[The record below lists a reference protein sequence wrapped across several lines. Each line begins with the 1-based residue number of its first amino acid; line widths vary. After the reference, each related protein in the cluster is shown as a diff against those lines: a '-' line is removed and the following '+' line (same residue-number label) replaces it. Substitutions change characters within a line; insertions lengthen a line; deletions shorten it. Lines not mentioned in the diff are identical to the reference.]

1 MASVILVRHSRS
13 TANTAGVLAGQAPG
27 ISLDET
33 GFTQAQGLTAR
44 IGDVLISRVISSPL
58 QRCIETISPWH
69 EKYGKTEI
77 EIDNNFIESD
87 YGSWTGEKLSELAK
101 EPLWKSVQ
109 KSPSTVTFP
118 EGESFQA
125 MFKRVSNGLDS
136 IIDKLAENDNVI
148 VVSHGDIIKL
158 AIAKILGLPI
168 DNFQKLVIDPASISI
183 VKVENSG
190 THDDE
195 EHSRRTALISM
206 NESGTPLSKLLENKE
221 LAGLGGGK
229 GDGGGA

>member
-1 MASVILVRHSRS
+1 MATLWTFGDSM
-13 TANTAGVLAGQAPG
+13 TAGDGCLLHLG
-27 ISLDET
+27 IRDGGDKYYNEYKELDSDIWPNILGRT
-33 GFTQAQGLTAR
+33 IGLNVKN
-44 IGDVLISRVISSPL
+44 IGKSGAS
-58 QRCIETISPWH
+58 
-69 EKYGKTEI
+69 
-77 EIDNNFIESD
+77 ND
-87 YGSWTGEKLSELAK
+87 YI
-101 EPLWKSVQ
+101 
-109 KSPSTVTFP
+109 
-118 EGESFQA
+118 
-125 MFKRVSNGLDS
+125 LDS

-158 AIAKILGLPI
+158 AIAKILGLQI

-183 VKVENSG
+183 VKVENSE
-190 THDDE
+190 DK

>member
-33 GFTQAQGLTAR
+33 GFTQAQGLTTR
-44 IGDVLISRVISSPL
+44 IGDIAITRVISSPL

-69 EKYGKTEI
+69 EKYGKSEI

-87 YGSWTGEKLSELAK
+87 YGTWTGCKLSELAK
-101 EPLWKSVQ
+101 EPLWKEVQ
-109 KSPSTVTFP
+109 KTPSKVTFP

-125 MFKRVSNGLDS
+125 MFKRVSTGLDS

-183 VKVENSG
+183 VKVENSE
-190 THDDE
+190 DK

-206 NESGTPLSKLLENKE
+206 NESGTSLSKLLENKE

>member
-33 GFTQAQGLTAR
+33 GFTQAKGLTTR
-44 IGDVLISRVISSPL
+44 IGDIAITRVISSPL

-69 EKYGKTEI
+69 EKYGQSEI

-87 YGSWTGEKLSELAK
+87 YGTWTGCKLSELAK
-101 EPLWKSVQ
+101 EPLWKEIQ
-109 KSPSTVTFP
+109 KTPSKVTFP
-118 EGESFQA
+118 EGESFQT
-125 MFKRVSNGLDS
+125 MFKRVSEGLDS

-158 AIAKILGLPI
+158 AISKILGLPI

-183 VKVENSG
+183 VKVENSE
-190 THDDE
+190 DK

>member
-33 GFTQAQGLTAR
+33 GFTQAQGLTER

-125 MFKRVSNGLDS
+125 MFKRVSIGLDS

-183 VKVENSG
+183 VKVENSE
-190 THDDE
+190 DK

-206 NESGTPLSKLLENKE
+206 NESGTPLSKLLEKKE

>member
-1 MASVILVRHSRS
+1 MASIILVRHSRS

-33 GFTQAQGLTAR
+33 GFAQAEALIAR
-44 IGDVLISRVISSPL
+44 IGDVAISRVISSPL

-87 YGSWTGEKLSELAK
+87 YGTWTGQQLGELAK
-101 EPLWKSVQ
+101 EPLWKEVQ
-109 KSPSTVTFP
+109 KTPSSVTFP
-118 EGESFQA
+118 EGESFKA
-125 MFKRVSNGLDS
+125 MFARVSTGLDL
-136 IIDKLAENDNVI
+136 IIEKLAENDNVI
-148 VVSHGDIIKL
+148 IVSHGDIIKL
-158 AIAKILGLPI
+158 AIAKILDLPI

-183 VKVENSG
+183 VKVEKSE
-190 THDDE
+190 DS
-195 EHSRRTALISM
+195 EHSKRTALISM
-206 NESGTPLSKLLENKE
+206 NESGTPLTKLLENKE

-229 GDGGGA
+229 GEGGGA

>member
-1 MASVILVRHSRS
+1 LASVILVRHSRS

-125 MFKRVSNGLDS
+125 MFKRVSIGLDS

-183 VKVENSG
+183 VKVENSE
-190 THDDE
+190 DKED
-195 EHSRRTALISM
+195 SRRTALISM
-206 NESGTPLSKLLENKE
+206 NESGTPLTKLLENKE

>member
-87 YGSWTGEKLSELAK
+87 YGSWTG
-101 EPLWKSVQ
+101 Q
-109 KSPSTVTFP
+109 
-118 EGESFQA
+118 
-125 MFKRVSNGLDS
+125 
-136 IIDKLAENDNVI
+136 
-148 VVSHGDIIKL
+148 
-158 AIAKILGLPI
+158 
-168 DNFQKLVIDPASISI
+168 
-183 VKVENSG
+183 
-190 THDDE
+190 
-195 EHSRRTALISM
+195 
-206 NESGTPLSKLLENKE
+206 
-221 LAGLGGGK
+221 
-229 GDGGGA
+229 

>member
-1 MASVILVRHSRS
+1 MASIILVRHSRS

-33 GFTQAQGLTAR
+33 GFAQAEGLIGR
-44 IGDVLISRVISSPL
+44 IGDVAISRVISSPL

-69 EKYGKTEI
+69 QKYGQSEI
-77 EIDNNFIESD
+77 EIDKSFIESD
-87 YGSWTGEKLSELAK
+87 YGTWTGQQLGELAK
-101 EPLWKSVQ
+101 EPLWKEVQ
-109 KSPSTVTFP
+109 KTPSSVTFP
-118 EGESFQA
+118 EGESFKA
-125 MFKRVSNGLDS
+125 MFARVSTGLDS
-136 IIDKLAENDNVI
+136 IIEKLAENDNVI
-148 VVSHGDIIKL
+148 IVSHGDIIKL
-158 AIAKILGLPI
+158 AIAKILDLPI

-183 VKVENSG
+183 VKVENSE
-190 THDDE
+190 TKDNA

>member
-13 TANTAGVLAGQAPG
+13 TANTAGVLVGQAPG

-33 GFTQAQGLTAR
+33 GFTQARGLTTR
-44 IGDVLISRVISSPL
+44 IGDIAISRVISSPL

-69 EKYGKTEI
+69 EKYGKSEI

-87 YGSWTGEKLSELAK
+87 YGTWTGKKLSELAK
-101 EPLWKSVQ
+101 EPLWKEVQ
-109 KSPSTVTFP
+109 KTPSKVTFP

-125 MFKRVSNGLDS
+125 MFKRVSTGLDS

-183 VKVENSG
+183 VKVENSE
-190 THDDE
+190 DK

-229 GDGGGA
+229 GNGGGA

>member
-1 MASVILVRHSRS
+1 
-13 TANTAGVLAGQAPG
+13 
-27 ISLDET
+27 
-33 GFTQAQGLTAR
+33 
-44 IGDVLISRVISSPL
+44 
-58 QRCIETISPWH
+58 
-69 EKYGKTEI
+69 
-77 EIDNNFIESD
+77 
-87 YGSWTGEKLSELAK
+87 LAK

-125 MFKRVSNGLDS
+125 MFKRVSIGLDS

-183 VKVENSG
+183 VKVENSE
-190 THDDE
+190 DK

>member
-1 MASVILVRHSRS
+1 LASVILVRHSRS

-33 GFTQAQGLTAR
+33 GFTQAQGLTTR
-44 IGDVLISRVISSPL
+44 IGDIAITRVISSPL

-69 EKYGKTEI
+69 EKYGKSEI

-87 YGSWTGEKLSELAK
+87 YGTWTGCKLSELAK
-101 EPLWKSVQ
+101 EPLWKEVQ
-109 KSPSTVTFP
+109 KTPSKVTFP

-125 MFKRVSNGLDS
+125 MFKRVSTGLDS

-168 DNFQKLVIDPASISI
+168 DNFQKLAIDPASISI
-183 VKVENSG
+183 VKVENSE
-190 THDDE
+190 DK

>member
-1 MASVILVRHSRS
+1 LASVILVRHSRS

-125 MFKRVSNGLDS
+125 MFKRVSIGLDS

-183 VKVENSG
+183 VRVENSE
-190 THDDE
+190 DKED
-195 EHSRRTALISM
+195 SRRTALISM
-206 NESGTPLSKLLENKE
+206 NESGTPLTKLLENKE

>member
-1 MASVILVRHSRS
+1 MASIILVRHSRS

-33 GFTQAQGLTAR
+33 GFAQAEGLIGR
-44 IGDVLISRVISSPL
+44 IGDVVITRVLSSPL

-69 EKYGKTEI
+69 KKYGQSKI
-77 EIDNNFIESD
+77 EIDDNFIESD
-87 YGSWTGEKLSELAK
+87 YGTWTGRELGELAK
-101 EPLWKSVQ
+101 EPLWKEVQ
-109 KSPSTVTFP
+109 KTPSSVTFP
-118 EGESFQA
+118 EGESFSA
-125 MFKRVSNGLDS
+125 MFARVSTGLDA
-136 IIDKLAENDNVI
+136 IIEKLSENDNVI
-148 VVSHGDIIKL
+148 IVSHGDIIKL
-158 AIAKILGLPI
+158 AIAKILDLPI

-183 VKVENSG
+183 VKVDKAE
-190 THDDE
+190 DA

-206 NESGTPLSKLLENKE
+206 NESGTPLTKLLENKE

>member
-1 MASVILVRHSRS
+1 LASVILVRHSRS

-69 EKYGKTEI
+69 EKYCKTAI
-77 EIDNNFIESD
+77 EIDESFIESD
-87 YGSWTGEKLSELAK
+87 YGSWTGRKLGELAK
-101 EPLWKSVQ
+101 EPLWEQVQ
-109 KSPSTVTFP
+109 KTPSTVTFP
-118 EGESFQA
+118 EGESFQQMYA
-125 MFKRVSNGLDS
+125 RVSNGLDS
-136 IIDKLAENDNVI
+136 IIEKMADNDNVI

-158 AIAKILGLPI
+158 AIAKILDLPV
-168 DNFQKLVIDPASISI
+168 DKFQKLVIDPASISI
-183 VKVENSG
+183 VKVDKTENE
-190 THDDE
+190 T
-195 EHSRRTALISM
+195 RTALISM
-206 NESGTPLSKLLENKE
+206 NESGTHLSKLLENKE

>member
-69 EKYGKTEI
+69 EKYGKKEI

-125 MFKRVSNGLDS
+125 MFKRVSIGLDS

-183 VKVENSG
+183 VKVENSE
-190 THDDE
+190 DK

-206 NESGTPLSKLLENKE
+206 NESGTSLSKLLENKE

>member
-1 MASVILVRHSRS
+1 LASVILVRHSRS

-125 MFKRVSNGLDS
+125 MFKRVSIGLDS

-183 VKVENSG
+183 VKVENSE
-190 THDDE
+190 DK

-206 NESGTPLSKLLENKE
+206 NESGTSLSKLLENKE